1 MLFIICNFPILDQ
14 SSTHKGK
21 SIEKTVSCDLFS
33 QEPIPI
39 VPLADTGKID
49 SFELFSSQPDPIVSL
64 AVSGKITP
72 FELFV
77 SQPVPIV
84 PLAVS
89 GKITPFELFISRPVP
104 IVPLAVTGDI
114 ASCSLLFLLK
124 QVCNEKGNSR
134 NKKEEYHQILD
145 HPLIH
150 PGGNLHPGENRCK
163 HKWIEH
169 QGPGKCLQGNNSIG
183 QI

>member
-49 SFELFSSQPDPIVSL
+49 SFELFISQPDPIVSL

-72 FELFV
+72 FELFI

-89 GKITPFELFISRPVP
+89 GDS
-104 IVPLAVTGDI
+104 

-124 QVCNEKGNSR
+124 QVCNEEGNSR

-150 PGGNLHPGENRCK
+150 PGGNLHPGENRYK

-169 QGPGKCLQGNNSIG
+169 QGHGKRLQGNNSID

>member
-49 SFELFSSQPDPIVSL
+49 SFELFISQPDS
-64 AVSGKITP
+64 
-72 FELFV
+72 
-77 SQPVPIV
+77 IV

-89 GKITPFELFISRPVP
+89 GKITPFELFISQPVP
-104 IVPLAVTGDI
+104 IVPLAVTGDS

-124 QVCNEKGNSR
+124 QVCNEEENSR

-145 HPLIH
+145 RPLIH

-169 QGPGKCLQGNNSIG
+169 QGPGKCLQGNNSID

>member
-49 SFELFSSQPDPIVSL
+49 SFELFISQPDS
-64 AVSGKITP
+64 
-72 FELFV
+72 
-77 SQPVPIV
+77 IV

-89 GKITPFELFISRPVP
+89 GKITPFELFISQPVP
-104 IVPLAVTGDI
+104 IVPLAVTGDS

-124 QVCNEKGNSR
+124 QVCNEEENSR

-169 QGPGKCLQGNNSIG
+169 QGPGKCLQGNNSID